1 MTYAIGADPSWC
13 NGGDFAVAQVLD
25 RTGRQC
31 ATLSMKRGGEQLFAE
46 RLSELSYAYN
56 KARVLCESNP
66 GGAGRNVIRILNRD
80 SVPVWKRHIKKT
92 YKDWVTTSGNK
103 EEAYGHAR
111 QMINGDALELND
123 HVTIQELLH
132 IREEDGRIEGQD
144 GYHDDHAM
152 ALVLAEWNRRTIPTS
167 VTKRH
172 GRLQR
177 HKSPRHPMT
186 AARGLIQ

>member
-1 MTYAIGADPSWC
+1 M
-13 NGGDFAVAQVLD
+13 
-25 RTGRQC
+25 
-31 ATLSMKRGGEQLFAE
+31 
-46 RLSELSYAYN
+46 
-56 KARVLCESNP
+56 
-66 GGAGRNVIRILNRD
+66 
-80 SVPVWKRHIKKT
+80 WKRHIKKT